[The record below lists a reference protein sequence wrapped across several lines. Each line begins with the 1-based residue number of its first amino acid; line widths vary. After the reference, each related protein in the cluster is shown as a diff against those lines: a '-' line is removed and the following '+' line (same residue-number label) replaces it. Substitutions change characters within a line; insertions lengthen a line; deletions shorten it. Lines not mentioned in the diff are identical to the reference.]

1 MKMIHKV
8 KQNKQKKEFFFYNT
22 YCLAFFYTFTT
33 ETGDKISL
41 TSDHLIFI
49 GNKNYIQARYV
60 DISKHSLYIIGK
72 NGRLESTR
80 IRSIDVQLKQGYATP
95 ITQHGTLIVNNVSS
109 SCYSSIY
116 HHNLGHIAMAPLRW
130 FHQAKQIFGIV
141 NKNQMN
147 KNGIHWYPRTLNNI
161 VQMFGP
167 IANVLTT
174 TMGKI

>member
-1 MKMIHKV
+1 M
-8 KQNKQKKEFFFYNT
+8 Q
-22 YCLAFFYTFTT
+22 
-33 ETGDKISL
+33 TGHQISL

-49 GNKNYIQARYV
+49 GNRTYIQARYV
-60 DISKHSLYIIGK
+60 DPKLHTLFVIGA
-72 NGRLESTR
+72 NGLLQAAR

-116 HHNLGHIAMAPLRW
+116 HHDLGHMAMAPLRW
-130 FHQAKQIFGIV
+130 FHQAKQIFGLIDR
-141 NKNQMN
+141 NEMN

-167 IANVLTT
+167 IANALTT